1 MIKLVRNSVSI
12 LFLVVYCWT
21 LVIFSINR
29 NANTSVLSDDSTK
42 SIHFSISSS
51 DLYSHTFQSELST
64 INFSFIPAKVT
75 IDAAL
80 NHITQV
86 RLTNCL
92 ALAELK
98 QYINSSL
105 NHLVHSRKTDIL
117 FPFQYF
123 W

>member
-1 MIKLVRNSVSI
+1 MIKLVRTSISI
-12 LFLVVYCWT
+12 LFLAVYCWV
-21 LVIFSINR
+21 LVIFSFNR
-29 NANTSVLSDDSTK
+29 NVNTTDLSDESNK
-42 SIHFSISSS
+42 SIHFTISSS
-51 DLYSHTFQSELST
+51 DLFSHTLQSELST
-64 INFSFIPAKVT
+64 IHFSYTPTKAT

-86 RLTNCL
+86 RLSNCL
-92 ALAELK
+92 ALAEHK

-105 NHLVHSRKTDIL
+105 NHLVQRRKKDIL